1 VPIHLS
7 RFPTACMGTSYSL
20 THLESRQKEK
30 PDGKLPRRNIA
41 GLRVTT
47 IEAVRGKSKTQAG
60 GGLAWVR

>member
-1 VPIHLS
+1 
-7 RFPTACMGTSYSL
+7 MGTSYSL